1 MENELQELK
10 IGDVIWARRYSNK
23 KQKEKIKKNHRE
35 GPYIVIKKTNKRIY
49 AIPCTSNKNIRNA
62 YRLGKISTYSKISY
76 MLLEQIEIIGKYKY
90 IRKICTLNNKKIN
103 EIMNRI
109 NGILKSRKIK
119 NINKKNIIFNYDIGE
134 VIKYKNNKYYI
145 YGKDQ
150 SNYKCINLHKKGLFI
165 KSIKINA
172 EKYLLNDEDE
182 RILPQNRYYEIIEKS
197 TNIEHSTIIEIIEQI
212 KNNKKLKYS

>member
-1 MENELQELK
+1 MKDELLELK
-10 IGDVIWARRYSNK
+10 IGDVIWAKRYSNK
-23 KQKEKIKKNHRE
+23 RQREKIKANHRE
-35 GPYIVIKKTNKRIY
+35 GPYIVIKKTDKRIY

-62 YRLGKISTYSKISY
+62 YKLGKISTYSKISY

-109 NGILKSRKIK
+109 NGLLKKKKLK
-119 NINKKNIIFNYDIGE
+119 NINKNNIIFNYDIGE

-145 YGKDQ
+145 YGKEEK
-150 SNYKCINLHKKGLFI
+150 NYKCINLHKKGFFI

-172 EKYLLNDEDE
+172 EKYLLNNEDE

-197 TNIEHSTIIEIIEQI
+197 TSIEHSTIIEIIEQI
-212 KNNKKLKYS
+212 KTNKKLKYT